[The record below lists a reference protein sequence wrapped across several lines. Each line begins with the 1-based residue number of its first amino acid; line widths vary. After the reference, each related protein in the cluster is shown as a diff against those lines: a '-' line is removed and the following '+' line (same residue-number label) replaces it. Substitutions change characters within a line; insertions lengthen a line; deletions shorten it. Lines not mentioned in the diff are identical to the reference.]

1 MRFIL
6 LTSIAFALA
15 GCATRQYAS
24 DNSVTQLESL
34 STVPVANGAELFEAA
49 IPYRIGPLD
58 KLRYSVLGIEDMTG
72 EVQVDTGGRISMP
85 LVGSLLVLGRT
96 PQEVE
101 AQAVAAL
108 RRNYVRQPVVT
119 INMLEINSQTVTVDG
134 SVREPGVYPLQ
145 ADMTLLRAIAS
156 AKGLS
161 EFGRE
166 QNVMVFRAIDG
177 KRYAAL
183 YNLEAIRQGAY
194 RDPQLYSG
202 DIVVVDESRSKR
214 VFRDLLTA
222 APGVLS
228 PLVLLF
234 TR

>member
-1 MRFIL
+1 MRLISAAAIVM
-6 LTSIAFALA
+6 TLA
-15 GCATRQYAS
+15 GCASRQYGS
-24 DNSVTQLESL
+24 DNSVTRVESL
-34 STVPVANGAELFEAA
+34 SGVPVPNGAAVFETVV
-49 IPYRIGPLD
+49 PYRFGPLD
-58 KLRYSVLGIEDMTG
+58 KLRYSVLGIEGMTG

-85 LVGSLLVLGRT
+85 LIGSLLVLGRT

-101 AQAVAAL
+101 ADATAAL

-119 INMLEINSQTVTVDG
+119 INVLEINSQTVTVDG
-134 SVREPGVYPLQ
+134 SVREPGIYPLQ

-156 AKGLS
+156 AKGLTD
-161 EFGRE
+161 FGRE
-166 QNVMVFRAIDG
+166 QNVMVLRAVEG

-214 VFRDLLTA
+214 VFRDVLTA
-222 APGVLS
+222 APAVLS
-228 PLVLLF
+228 PLVLLL